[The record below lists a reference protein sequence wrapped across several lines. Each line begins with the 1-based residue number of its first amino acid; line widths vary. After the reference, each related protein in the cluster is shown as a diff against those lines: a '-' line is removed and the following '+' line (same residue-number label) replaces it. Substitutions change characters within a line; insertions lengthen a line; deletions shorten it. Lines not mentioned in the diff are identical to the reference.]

1 MKPRGASAPRI
12 SESNMRKLGK
22 IWGVDVYFWHIVAAI
37 VGAAVM
43 YYLMVMFLL
52 MGEILTS

>member
-1 MKPRGASAPRI
+1 MI
-12 SESNMRKLGK
+12 K
-22 IWGVDVYFWHIVAAI
+22 IWDIEIPFWYIPAAI
-37 VGAAVM
+37 VGAAVV